1 MFKRLLVPLDGSELA
16 ESALPAAR
24 FLAEKCGSRV
34 SLVHLIEK
42 GRPSTVHEQPHL
54 HDANEAAAY
63 LSRIAASFPPD
74 SAEVHVHRE
83 EVSRVG
89 RSIAEHGA
97 TELGAD
103 LVVMCAHGAAGVLRF
118 AQGSIAQQVIAAGTI
133 PVLAVHA
140 PTEPARQFSCGKIL
154 LPLDGKEEH
163 GDILGFSKDFAACC
177 GAAVRII
184 SVVPTQDTIPGKWSQ
199 VGRLLPGAT
208 AEMFDIEA
216 DSLKKLVESA
226 AAALREKGRTAEAAV
241 LRGDPGRAIAL
252 DSEESGAGVIIMATH
267 GKSGIAALWEG
278 SVAPRVFAQTLTPL
292 LLVPALSLRGPV
304 SERRPAHRQ

>member
-24 FLAEKCGSRV
+24 FLAQKCGSRV

-54 HDANEAAAY
+54 HDANAAAAY
-63 LSRIAASFPPD
+63 LSRIAASFPR
-74 SAEVHVHRE
+74 SAAEVHVHRE

-89 RSIAEHGA
+89 KSIAEHGM

-103 LVVMCAHGAAGVLRF
+103 LVVMCAHGAGGVLRF

-133 PVLAVHA
+133 PVLVVHA
-140 PTEPARQFSCGKIL
+140 TSDPGRPFSCGKIL
-154 LPLDGKEEH
+154 LPLDGREEH
-163 GDILGFSKDFAACC
+163 GDILGFSRDFAVCC

-184 SVVPTQDTIPGKWSQ
+184 SVAPTQDTIAGKWSQ

-208 AEMFDIEA
+208 AEMLDIEA
-216 DSLKKLVESA
+216 DGLKRFVEDA
-226 AAALREKGRTAEAAV
+226 AIEVRQKGMAAEAAV
-241 LRGDPGRAIAL
+241 LRGDPGRTIAL
-252 DSEESGAGVIIMATH
+252 DAEESGAEIIIMATH

-278 SVAPRVFAQTLTPL
+278 SVAQRVFAQTATPL
-292 LLVPALSLRGPV
+292 LLVPALSLR
-304 SERRPAHRQ
+304 